1 MTFAL
6 QQIFLA
12 VLVLLS
18 VMSPSSL
25 WACSVCFLAK
35 KDNLVAYFSTGV
47 LLSVLPFLLIGGIG
61 FWLYR
66 KVKNHSRSFGSIPAK
81 E

>member
-1 MTFAL
+1 MLMT
-6 QQIFLA
+6 
-12 VLVLLS
+12 
-18 VMSPSSL
+18 VMIPSPV

-35 KDNLVAYFSTGV
+35 KENLVAYFGAGV

-66 KVKNHSRSFGSIPAK
+66 QVKERSRSLDAMRA